1 MFASFTSFLPSALQL
16 HASPEKAN
24 VAPSSNFRPDNDDD
38 DDENTNRANS
48 SPGQPSVNEF
58 GLVKDQKEKDKKG
71 ANETFIFVRPPPSK
85 TNHPLNLQVQ
95 LVPPNSRGPSGLTP
109 TGTVNTPVTATPARQ
124 SFDANQSRRQGTDD
138 SANELTRTSTNR
150 SDVSTSVYSG
160 YSSVSSFSSVASTS
174 TNASQPGRR
183 TIIPLYNL
191 QAHNVMTN
199 TIVDAGTDAKIAKFQ
214 KRGLEMI
221 GLAMLEP
228 VEVWPTN
235 NLPNDARRAPHNGSG
250 LLHPQQDRPSRPVT
264 PTVSEDLHGHT
275 PTSSR
280 LSVSSAGIDSTSH
293 HQPSKGGYP
302 IGTEYR
308 EYHPHIPHPYPS
320 QTIGGLPEGPPSVD
334 MPTSAT
340 KKNIFGKL
348 FKRKG
353 GSAAS
358 SPDPSAS
365 PSLYSAASPSM
376 SSPTPKPQNSEG
388 SPSLISPSLM
398 SPVMS
403 PDATTPTMP
412 STPNMYINPSQH
424 LNADSPHHHRAP
436 SAPVPSMTTPQDNH
450 KLGLSEGSGETP
462 TPRSKRQA
470 PSFNLPGI
478 IGKGSAFIG
487 RGANPTG
494 GRKTPSPVP
503 PPLPPRDHAPHS
515 EDSTQTAT
523 NGSRTVGSRS
533 TAVTVGETAK
543 RDSGI
548 FGAPT
553 DSSGS
558 INVHNPPT
566 PTQSQS
572 QLAPAPVQALRPP
585 VLGIQPA
592 LSIVPI
598 GSKAAR
604 AVYFSA
610 CCDITFSTTP
620 QSALFLE
627 NPEAMF
633 NRIALRWVGQRLGV
647 GREEDRRRSGLREES
662 EYGNN
667 WNMFEV
673 RFEWKRGKSS
683 KSAKRKGRER
693 EDRRSSLVI
702 GNPPPPRERA
712 NRSTSRHAS
721 RNSLPASKDTPEGD
735 DEISPKDK
743 ASKRLSLISHK
754 SVSTSAGG
762 SDEQRSDTGR
772 KPRSQSRPRRKDSR
786 LDDDDEEDDGEES
799 DPEDS
804 ETPWTCTLK
813 VKRVTPQVAG
823 DSLLLP
829 LTQTAS
835 RSPRSSAYSRG
846 SLDLQNPAVVAAVKG
861 GSSPTL
867 RLKLGTLSP
876 TPHHPKVVAML
887 KVPFPLSDVNVGQM
901 IVQKRPSP
909 GVAGH
914 PPQPDLPPRP
924 ATSAGGERS
933 VSDFSNSGLVLTAEE
948 LKDVVCSTGMWLVVR
963 ESFGG
968 VGKERRRGDGWRI
981 RA

>member
-24 VAPSSNFRPDNDDD
+24 VAPSSDFRPDNDDD
-38 DDENTNRANS
+38 EDENTNRAK
-48 SPGQPSVNEF
+48 PSVNEF

-124 SFDANQSRRQGTDD
+124 SFDANQPRRQGTDD

-150 SDVSTSVYSG
+150 SDVSTSIYSG

-174 TNASQPGRR
+174 TSASSQPGRR

-235 NLPNDARRAPHNGSG
+235 NVPNETRRPPHNGSG

-293 HQPSKGGYP
+293 HQPNKGGYP

-308 EYHPHIPHPYPS
+308 EYHPHVPHPYPS
-320 QTIGGLPEGPPSVD
+320 QATSGVPGGSPSID
-334 MPTSAT
+334 MPSSAT

-365 PSLYSAASPSM
+365 PSLYSTPSPSM
-376 SSPTPKPQNSEG
+376 SSPTPKPQQSEVSPPLV
-388 SPSLISPSLM
+388 SPSLTSP
-398 SPVMS
+398 MS

-412 STPNMYINPSQH
+412 STPNMYINTQH
-424 LNADSPHHHRAP
+424 LDPDGRQHHRVP
-436 SAPVPSMTTPQDNH
+436 SAPVPSMSTPQDNH

-478 IGKGSAFIG
+478 IGKGSAFMG
-487 RGANPTG
+487 RGVNPNG

-533 TAVTVGETAK
+533 TVGDTAK

-558 INVHNPPT
+558 INVHHPPT

-592 LSIVPI
+592 LSVVPV

-610 CCDITFSTTP
+610 CCNTAFSTTS
-620 QSALFLE
+620 QSAAFLE
-627 NPEAMF
+627 NPEAMC
-633 NRIALRWVGQRLGV
+633 NRIALRCVGQRLGV
-647 GREEDRRRSGLREES
+647 GKEEDRRRSGLREES
-662 EYGNN
+662 ESGSN

-702 GNPPPPRERA
+702 GNPPPPRDRA
-712 NRSTSRHAS
+712 NRSSSRHAS
-721 RNSLPASKDTPEGD
+721 RNSLPASKDAPEGD
-735 DEISPKDK
+735 DSKDK
-743 ASKRLSLISHK
+743 ASKRLSLVSHK

-762 SDEQRSDTGR
+762 SDEQRPDSGR

-786 LDDDDEEDDGEES
+786 LDDEDEEDDGEES

-813 VKRVTPQVAG
+813 VKRVTPQMAG
-823 DSLLLP
+823 DGNSLLLP

-846 SLDLQNPAVVAAVKG
+846 SLDLQNPAVVASVKG
-861 GSSPTL
+861 GSSQTL

-901 IVQKRPSP
+901 IVRKRPSP
-909 GVAGH
+909 GGLG
-914 PPQPDLPPRP
+914 QPDLPPRP

-933 VSDFSNSGLVLTAEE
+933 VSEFSNSGLVLTAEE

>member
-24 VAPSSNFRPDNDDD
+24 VAPSSDFRPDNDDD
-38 DDENTNRANS
+38 DDENTNRTNS
-48 SPGQPSVNEF
+48 SPGQPSVNGF

-124 SFDANQSRRQGTDD
+124 SFDANQPRRQGTDD

-174 TNASQPGRR
+174 TNASSQPGRR
-183 TIIPLYNL
+183 MIIPLYNL

-235 NLPNDARRAPHNGSG
+235 SLPNDARRPPHNGSG

-280 LSVSSAGIDSTSH
+280 LSVSSAGIDSASH

-320 QTIGGLPEGPPSVD
+320 QAIGGLPEGSPSVD
-334 MPTSAT
+334 MPISAT

-353 GSAAS
+353 YSASS

-388 SPSLISPSLM
+388 SPSPIPPSLT

-412 STPNMYINPSQH
+412 STPNMYINSPQH

-436 SAPVPSMTTPQDNH
+436 SAPVSSMSTPQDNH
-450 KLGLSEGSGETP
+450 KLGLSEGNGETP

-487 RGANPTG
+487 RGANPNG

-533 TAVTVGETAK
+533 TAVTVGDTAK

-566 PTQSQS
+566 PTQPQS

-598 GSKAAR
+598 GSKAVSNVQSNR
-604 AVYFSA
+604 ATMYVWIVRKWFKGS
-610 CCDITFSTTP
+610 
-620 QSALFLE
+620 E
-627 NPEAMF
+627 NGLLG
-633 NRIALRWVGQRLGV
+633 NLGKIGTGVGQRLGV
-647 GREEDRRRSGLREES
+647 GKEEDRRRSGLREES
-662 EYGNN
+662 DYSNN

-721 RNSLPASKDTPEGD
+721 RNSLPTSKDTPEGN
-735 DEISPKDK
+735 DEISPRDK
-743 ASKRLSLISHK
+743 ASKRLSLTSHK

-786 LDDDDEEDDGEES
+786 LDDNDEEDDGEES

-829 LTQTAS
+829 STQTA
-835 RSPRSSAYSRG
+835 SPRSSAYSRG
-846 SLDLQNPAVVAAVKG
+846 SLDLQNPAVIATVKG
-861 GSSPTL
+861 GFSQTL

-909 GVAGH
+909 GVAGQL
-914 PPQPDLPPRP
+914 PQPDLPPRP

-933 VSDFSNSGLVLTAEE
+933 VLDFSTSGLVLTAEE